1 MQNKI
6 IQFKN
11 ISAGY
16 ENKNVLNNIC
26 LDIYEKDFIGIL
38 GPNGAGKTTLIKTLV
53 NICKPKTGDILLYG
67 KNIKNISQKKLVQQI
82 AFIPQNL
89 SITFGIT
96 VKDFISFARFPYKNN
111 FFNLN
116 DEDVEI
122 INRSMKITDVYKF
135 KDKFINEL
143 SQGEFQRVLIAQGLA
158 QNPKVLIIDEP
169 SAHLDM
175 KYQRKILDILKE
187 LNNSGMTII
196 IIMHDINLANKYCSR
211 EIFIKDGG
219 IIADGIPEH
228 VCKKEILYEVYEI
241 DLKINSE
248 IYEGVPFVY

>member
-1 MQNKI
+1 MHNKI
-6 IQFKN
+6 IEFKN

-16 ENKNVLNNIC
+16 ENKIILKNIC

-53 NICKPKTGDILLYG
+53 NICKPQTGDIFLYE
-67 KNIKNISQKKLVQQI
+67 KNLKDISQKKLVQEI

-89 SITFGIT
+89 SITFGVT
-96 VKDFISFARFPYKNN
+96 VNDFVSFARFPYKNN

-116 DEDVEI
+116 DKDLEI
-122 INRSMKITDVYKF
+122 IDNAMKITDVYKF
-135 KDKFINEL
+135 KNKFINEL

-169 SAHLDM
+169 SAHLDI

-187 LNNSGMTII
+187 LNNCGMTIVI
-196 IIMHDINLANKYCSR
+196 ILHDINLANKYCSR
-211 EIFIKDGG
+211 EIFIKDGK

-228 VCKKEILYEVYEI
+228 VCNKEILYEVYEI
-241 DLKINSE
+241 DLQINREINSKFIH
-248 IYEGVPFVY
+248 IY